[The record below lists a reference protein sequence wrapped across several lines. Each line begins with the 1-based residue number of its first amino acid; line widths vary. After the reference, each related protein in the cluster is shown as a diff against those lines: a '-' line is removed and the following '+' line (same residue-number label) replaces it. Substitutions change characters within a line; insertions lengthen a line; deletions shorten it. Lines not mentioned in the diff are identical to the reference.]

1 MKKTIII
8 IMGLMLCPTL
18 LRAQHPEDGVARHAV
33 KTNIISVFA
42 GCPTISYE
50 YRIANHSAVQVDM
63 GGTIFKDPN
72 TALTPHYYFADAHY
86 RFYIVKQ
93 GRRHVMPFI
102 GIGAHYTNA
111 WTHMDLFVGNN
122 GWDIITERYTKHD
135 EVLRPFM
142 LVGLKVNIPFGLT
155 IETTIGG
162 RLAYSVDGNSPLGQY
177 NSVTTLFTTSI
188 GWAF

>member
-18 LRAQHPEDGVARHAV
+18 LRAQQPENGVARHAV

-50 YRIANHSAVQVDM
+50 YRIANRSAVQVDL

-72 TALTPHYYFADAHY
+72 AAMTPNYYFADAHY

-93 GRRHVMPFI
+93 GRRNVMPFI
-102 GIGAHYTNA
+102 GIGANYTNA
-111 WTHMDLFVGNN
+111 WTHLDLFVRNN
-122 GWDIITERYTKHD
+122 GWDIETERYTKRD

-155 IETTIGG
+155 IETTFGG
-162 RLAYSVDGNSPLGQY
+162 RLAYNVDYDSPLRQY
-177 NSVTTLFTTSI
+177 NAVTTLFTTSF

>member
-18 LRAQHPEDGVARHAV
+18 LRAQQPENGVARHAV

-50 YRIANHSAVQVDM
+50 YRIANRSAVQVDL
-63 GGTIFKDPN
+63 GGTIFKNPN
-72 TALTPHYYFADAHY
+72 AAMTPNYYFADAHY

-93 GRRHVMPFI
+93 GRRNVMPFI

-111 WTHMDLFVGNN
+111 WTHLDLFVRNN
-122 GWDIITERYTKHD
+122 GWDIETERYTKRD

-155 IETTIGG
+155 IETTFGG
-162 RLAYSVDGNSPLGQY
+162 RLAYNVDYDSPLGQY
-177 NSVTTLFTTSI
+177 NAVTTLFTTSF